1 MMTRTGGNVLVKT
14 GTPLQCLDCSS
25 RSSGGKCVKYPDGI
39 PGEKRDSLCI
49 YHEYRLRLR

>member
-1 MMTRTGGNVLVKT
+1 MLTRTGGNVLVKT